1 MPHRNKESTHNRLI
15 KEDTG
20 GKNVFGIGVPELMLI
35 LVLALIVL
43 GPDKLPQLAKQIA
56 RFVGELKK
64 ASEDFKKQL
73 DIEGLEDI
81 RELKEM
87 ADLKN
92 PQQWRKNFDRLMDI
106 DTASGTVGPA
116 GTGDIPKTDPGSDLI
131 GGLGPEWKV
140 AKGGGHPSADTATDV
155 DSEREPPLDDVI
167 NPTID
172 PEVIEAIDSE
182 QPAEKTEQH
191 AEEETAPQD
200 TDSRKEK

>member
-1 MPHRNKESTHNRLI
+1 M
-15 KEDTG
+15 
-20 GKNVFGIGVPELMLI
+20 FGIGVPELMLI

-106 DTASGTVGPA
+106 DTVSGTVGPA
-116 GTGDIPKTDPGSDLI
+116 GSGEIPKTDSEPDLI

-140 AKGGGHPSADTATDV
+140 ARGGGGTPGNTA
-155 DSEREPPLDDVI
+155 SGEPERELPLDNVI

-172 PEVIEAIDSE
+172 PEMIEAIDSE

-191 AEEETAPQD
+191 AEEKHAAQD
-200 TDSRKEK
+200 TGSKKEK

>member
-1 MPHRNKESTHNRLI
+1 M
-15 KEDTG
+15 
-20 GKNVFGIGVPELMLI
+20 FGIGVPELMLI
-35 LVLALIVL
+35 MVLALIVL

-106 DTASGTVGPA
+106 DTVSGTVGPA
-116 GTGDIPKTDPGSDLI
+116 GSGEIPKTDSEPDLI

-140 AKGGGHPSADTATDV
+140 AKGGGTPPADTTSEDQ
-155 DSEREPPLDDVI
+155 ERELPIDEVI

-172 PEVIEAIDSE
+172 PEVLKVLDSE

-191 AEEETAPQD
+191 AKEEHAPQD
-200 TDSRKEK
+200 TDSPKEK